1 MPEKNVNYTGIDV
14 SKRWLDCAFTDTE
27 CVRLTNDAAG
37 FRRII
42 ARVRALGS
50 RVVMEA
56 TGAYHQALVGA
67 LWAAGIEACVV
78 PPGRVRAFAKALG
91 WRAKTD
97 RIDAQLLRRYGEQCH
112 PRLWK
117 PPPRERTQL
126 RVWVDARRALI
137 EQRVDWSNRVPV
149 VGDGPMRRIRREQ
162 LALIARQLDRIDDQ
176 VKAHLDQQSHLR
188 QQAERW
194 QQILGVG
201 PITAWT
207 LLAYLPEIEE
217 PDVSENELAALTGLA
232 PDANES
238 GERKRPRHIAGGRWQ
253 VRCMLHMAA
262 RTARRHN
269 PILREFGDRLEKR
282 GKPYKVVI
290 TAVSRKLLLVLRKLT
305 LDPDFSLA

>member
-1 MPEKNVNYTGIDV
+1 MPDNHVNYTGIDV

-50 RVVMEA
+50 RVVLEA
-56 TGAYHQALVGA
+56 TGAYHQPLVCA

-97 RIDAQLLRRYGEQCH
+97 RIDARLLRRYGEPCH

-137 EQRVDWSNRVPV
+137 EQRVGWNNRPQTT
-149 VGDGPMRRIRREQ
+149 GDGSMRRICREQ
-162 LALIARQLDRIDDQ
+162 LDLIARQLDRLDVQIQ
-176 VKAHLDQQSHLR
+176 AHLDQQPHLR
-188 QQAERW
+188 QQAERG

-232 PDANES
+232 PDPNES
-238 GERKRPRHIAGGRWQ
+238 GARKRPRHIAGGRWQ

-269 PILREFGDRLEKR
+269 PILRDFGDRLEKH

-290 TAVSRKLLLVLRKLT
+290 TAISRKLLLLVRKLA
-305 LDPDFSLA
+305 LDQDFSLA